1 MTSAQRQQL
10 KKSLEKLK
18 KELEGRVSRRPDK
31 VEHDEREVGAEEDIQ
46 PLEEMNAVI
55 ASTRNKTEGAIFGRV
70 LAALKRL
77 EEDPDDFGNCQD
89 CGDEIPLARLK
100 AMPYAELCVDCQAKK
115 DPPRGTVRK
124 NLTDYV
130 E

>member
-10 KKSLEKLK
+10 KKALEKLK
-18 KELEGRVSRRPDK
+18 KDLEGKVSRRPEQA
-31 VEHDEREVGAEEDIQ
+31 EHEEREVGAEEDIQ

-55 ASTRNKTEGAIFGRV
+55 ASSRNKTESVLFARV

-77 EEDPDDFGNCQD
+77 KEDPDDFGNCQD
-89 CGDEIPLARLK
+89 CGDPIPLPRLK

-115 DPPRGTVRK
+115 DPPRGNIRK